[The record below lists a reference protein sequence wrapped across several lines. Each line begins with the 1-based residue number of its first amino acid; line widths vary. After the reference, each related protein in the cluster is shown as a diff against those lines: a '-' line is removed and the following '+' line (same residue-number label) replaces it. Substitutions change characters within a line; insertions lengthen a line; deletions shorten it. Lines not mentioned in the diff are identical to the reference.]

1 MPLLSKYKQGD
12 LGQEDETRLT
22 GRSKPESWV
31 KKDLNQGNTTSVDG
45 GNLKGMKK
53 SQVDSNFNALAD
65 KKDY

>member
-1 MPLLSKYKQGD
+1 MGKYKQGD
-12 LGQEDETRLT
+12 LGQENESKLSRMKKEGWDKLSVSHGAET
-22 GRSKPESWV
+22 P
-31 KKDLNQGNTTSVDG
+31 VDG